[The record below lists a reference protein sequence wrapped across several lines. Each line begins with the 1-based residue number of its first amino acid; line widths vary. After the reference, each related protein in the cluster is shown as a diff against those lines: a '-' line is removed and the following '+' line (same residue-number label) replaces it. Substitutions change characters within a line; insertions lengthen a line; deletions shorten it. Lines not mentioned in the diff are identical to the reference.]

1 MTELYASGSTI
12 VTSTNLE
19 AGRIPC
25 RDIDPLRAD
34 FSIVESHLCITSLWV
49 FRACHF
55 GATGFPFPS
64 MVGLGP

>member
-12 VTSTNLE
+12 VTSTYLE

-34 FSIVESHLCITSLWV
+34 FSIVEFHLCITSLWV
-49 FRACHF
+49 SACHF